1 METLNKR
8 RESICLKFAK
18 NGLKNEK
25 VKDIF
30 QKTDSKHKMMKR
42 KQRKFRTKRIRT
54 DKHKKSAV
62 PYMTD
67 LLNKDAEERRNF
79 ISETY

>member
-8 RESICLKFAK
+8 RETICLKFAK
-18 NGLKNEK
+18 NCLKKEK

-30 QKTDSKHKMMKR
+30 QKTDSKHNMMKR

-54 DKHKKSAV
+54 DRYKKSAV
-62 PYMTD
+62 PYMTN
-67 LLNKDAEERRNF
+67 LLNKDAEHRRK
-79 ISETY
+79 ILIE